1 MVTRRLRPPLPLE
14 VRCQADGL
22 PSEVRGGGRRRAV
35 THVAATWVLPPLWWT
50 ADEDGGAG
58 EGDAGDAG
66 QPGRAPT
73 PPTSERTYFRLVI
86 ESGQVLEAFRATDG
100 RFWLERIID

>member
-1 MVTRRLRPPLPLE
+1 VLHGPVLYFTITGTLRIG
-14 VRCQADGL
+14 CKD
-22 PSEVRGGGRRRAV
+22 
-35 THVAATWVLPPLWWT
+35 
-50 ADEDGGAG
+50 
-58 EGDAGDAG
+58 GDAG

-86 ESGQVLEAFRATDG
+86 ESGQVLEAFRAADG